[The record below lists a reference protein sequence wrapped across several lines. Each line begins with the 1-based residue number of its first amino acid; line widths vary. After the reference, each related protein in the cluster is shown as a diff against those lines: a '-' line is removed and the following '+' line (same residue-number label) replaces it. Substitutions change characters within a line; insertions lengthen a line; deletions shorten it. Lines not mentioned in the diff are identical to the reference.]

1 MVVLS
6 ESDLVCNDHGDQFYD
21 VGFDDVNDADDD
33 NHDLIPMTC
42 EKVVQ
47 ALLNNLPLFTEWP
60 LGLKDDDDDD
70 DGGGI
75 SCRS

>member
-6 ESDLVCNDHGDQFYD
+6 ESDLVCNDHGDHFYD
-21 VGFDDVNDADDD
+21 VGFDDDVDDVNEADDD

-47 ALLNNLPLFTEWP
+47 AL
-60 LGLKDDDDDD
+60 
-70 DGGGI
+70 
-75 SCRS
+75 